1 MSAEPPSRPGRPRD
15 ARRDEEILEAV
26 LRLLEHTS
34 YSELT
39 IAAIARSA
47 GVGKPTLYLRWPSKA
62 AVVAEA
68 VVRVLSADPFPDRGD
83 VRSDLVAGLRDMI
96 HLFNTTGA
104 GRVLPGLVADLHDD
118 PDLLAAFSERYFLP
132 RRRSARAALE
142 RGVARG
148 ELAEELDLELIVD
161 LLVGPVYYRLLA
173 RGEKIEISAEDLTT
187 AVLRAAA
194 PPA

>member
-1 MSAEPPSRPGRPRD
+1 MPAAPPTRPGRPRD
-15 ARRDEEILEAV
+15 TRRDEQILDAV

-34 YSELT
+34 YSDLT
-39 IAAIARSA
+39 IAAIAREA

-62 AVVAEA
+62 SVVAEA
-68 VVRVLSADPFPDRGD
+68 VVRVLSADPFPDLGD
-83 VRSDLVAGLRDMI
+83 VRSDLVAGLREMI
-96 HLFNTTGA
+96 HLFNTTAA
-104 GRVLPGLVADLHDD
+104 GRVLPGLVADLRDD

-148 ELAEELDLELIVD
+148 ELASGLDLELTVD

-173 RGEKIEISAEDLTT
+173 RAEKIEISSEDLTA